1 VSSLEHQQRRRHQ
14 GAAVR
19 DAEGPS
25 EQATIN
31 PQALCSC
38 RPVNEMQTAYSDAA
52 ADTAT
57 SLDLLMGQLLTA
69 LRSQTYELLSYLAS
83 GDALVEVAIMAH
95 VKQQVNSCCCICSP
109 HALCPSSASLG
120 RGMCLGQDPQ

>member
-1 VSSLEHQQRRRHQ
+1 
-14 GAAVR
+14 
-19 DAEGPS
+19 
-25 EQATIN
+25 
-31 PQALCSC
+31 
-38 RPVNEMQTAYSDAA
+38 MQTAYSDAA